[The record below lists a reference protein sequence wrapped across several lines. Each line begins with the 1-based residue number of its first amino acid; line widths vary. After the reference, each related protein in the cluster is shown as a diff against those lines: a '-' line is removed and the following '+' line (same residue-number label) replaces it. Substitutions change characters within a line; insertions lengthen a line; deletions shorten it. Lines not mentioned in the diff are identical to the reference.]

1 MHNGVLT
8 SGREESCVSHELRR
22 GLSRAKKAAE
32 AYAQDPERSGHL
44 LEEAQRKA
52 ERRRG
57 VFGSLWEDFTTALRL
72 LRSWR
77 RRRYTNVPWR
87 TVVALLGA
95 LIYFVNPL
103 DVVPDA
109 LPIVGY
115 LDDATIVAWVLHSVR
130 GDLRRFRRWEEAAGD

>member
-1 MHNGVLT
+1 M
-8 SGREESCVSHELRR
+8 SRELER
-22 GLSRAKKAAE
+22 GLSQARKAAE
-32 AYAQDPERSGHL
+32 SYAEDPERTGRL

-57 VFGSLWEDFTTALRL
+57 MFGSLWEEFSTALRL

-77 RRRYTNVPWR
+77 RRRYAHVPWR

-115 LDDATIVAWVLHSVR
+115 LDDATILAWVLHSVR
-130 GDLRRFRRWEEAAGD
+130 GDLRRFRQWEEAAAD

>member
-1 MHNGVLT
+1 MMEWQVGDQERIIV
-8 SGREESCVSHELRR
+8 SRELKR
-22 GLSRAKKAAE
+22 GLSRARKAAE
-32 AYAQDPERSGHL
+32 SYAEDPERTGRL

-57 VFGSLWEDFTTALRL
+57 MFGSLWEEFSTALRL

-115 LDDATIVAWVLHSVR
+115 LDDATILSWVLHSVR
-130 GDLRRFRRWEEAAGD
+130 GDLRRFRQWEEAAAD